1 MATIRQVA
9 EMAGVSVATVSR
21 VLSGSEPV
29 SSDLIE
35 RVNKAAHTLD
45 YQPNRIA
52 RNFRTQKTR
61 IVALVISDIENP
73 FFTSVVRGV
82 ERTLRTSGYS
92 LLLAN
97 SDENENIEW
106 EHLQNLRAEAVA
118 GIILAPTASDL
129 KRYQKFL
136 DTDRILVAID
146 RVPGSLKVDRVT
158 VNNQDGALLAVKHLV
173 DQGHQKI
180 GFIAGLPKI
189 STAYERQAGF
199 ELAMKSYGLPIYPEW
214 IQPGN
219 FRRDTGFQ
227 GMMNI
232 LQMKDR
238 PTAVISANNLMTLGA
253 LQAIYECNLKIPS
266 DIAVVGFD
274 DMAWASSLNPPLT
287 VVAQP
292 TLELGTLAAQ
302 LLLDRIKDENR
313 PFRHI
318 MLDTDLIVRAS
329 SGPHREE

>member
-1 MATIRQVA
+1 MQSQQPSNPSKKSVATIRQVA

-106 EHLQNLRAEAVA
+106 EHLQNFRAEAVA
-118 GIILAPTASDL
+118 GIILAPTSSDL
-129 KRYQKFL
+129 KRYQKFI

-146 RVPGSLKVDRVT
+146 RVPSSLKVDRVT

-173 DQGHQKI
+173 
-180 GFIAGLPKI
+180 
-189 STAYERQAGF
+189 
-199 ELAMKSYGLPIYPEW
+199 
-214 IQPGN
+214 
-219 FRRDTGFQ
+219 
-227 GMMNI
+227 
-232 LQMKDR
+232 
-238 PTAVISANNLMTLGA
+238 
-253 LQAIYECNLKIPS
+253 
-266 DIAVVGFD
+266 
-274 DMAWASSLNPPLT
+274 
-287 VVAQP
+287 
-292 TLELGTLAAQ
+292 
-302 LLLDRIKDENR
+302 
-313 PFRHI
+313 
-318 MLDTDLIVRAS
+318 
-329 SGPHREE
+329 